1 MEDQRSGKGTFF
13 GPLSRFA
20 SYVDDTLRSADLRWN
35 RTAGGILEHIC
46 SPEDIDPSLHSRHSI
61 QYLLLPTMVSGIV
74 VMGIPEIGLRLL
86 LSLVAMTVVFTLVIV
101 ATRLS
106 LKRGWTLRK
115 DLMVQAA
122 IVLGVA
128 AAVWLS
134 SNNIY
139 HRGIPLYRHFFV
151 LAASVV
157 AFALV
162 TVGLLSR
169 LPWSTIKPHSNYRET
184 VKKTE
189 LFVSREKGIPL
200 GWSNLLQSFLT
211 VFPGAPL
218 QLLFPPAV
226 VALLARPHM
235 LKVQTLTALGISY
248 FVLLMGGF
256 DARLNQTW
264 LLVQNIFFRGWALLL
279 SLIVI
284 ALGAARF
291 FGVTYVTTIFDTA
304 EGVVITLLLFFAY
317 VLFWWYDYWV
327 NRLLAQ
333 ELIQLLSPEEV
344 QGAGIPYVIE
354 PGSVKTSVHRDNR
367 VLQVHG
373 SSRLIVIGS
382 SEDYPVCFHTYSF
395 EKLFDHLGAAGAPG
409 GKIAIKTFDSQKRNK
424 LTPSPGQVSERITD
438 YKVYASVALVLFVL
452 LAGWIINRRAQ
463 LPQLDVPNKVQP
475 SLHLSQLLFHQ
486 EHSRNGRPALIIAA
500 SGGGTRAALY
510 TATVME
516 GLARQGTIKDVIMG
530 SGVSGGGAALA
541 YYAGSRPTLV
551 DRNEFFDGWK
561 YFFDAMKKPFIVDVL
576 NSAIEWRTVSSSRL
590 GQLLSESFE
599 DHWRLPERR
608 NRMGDV
614 QDFGL
619 ILNTAIAGKFTC
631 SFEDENAT
639 ESPCKPRPNGLHE
652 FICCFTAC
660 ATAPKTSSLT
670 VEECRFRKATRS
682 DPAGGRLILT
692 NVSLGDCFVKSTG
705 ETGGAKGLPVVVHDP
720 DTRLEVAAALNANFP
735 PVFSNAAVDLEG
747 RFRYWVTDGG
757 AVDNRGVEMPLFAV
771 RDALMNR
778 DRCTVASSNPLPKIT
793 LVIVDA
799 SAYSGA
805 YSQDR
810 GIGSA
815 MGAGTQAISLLAEE
829 QVRLIT
835 MAYEK
840 QGQKDAFQV
849 IYLPMPLCLRE
860 SGSFGTH
867 WMLQPTIE
875 ITIGSKGNRRLSGEE
890 VIKLLRVMHGNGRR
904 EDLSPDGREILDYA
918 VRDRGWSEGARKLGF
933 LKE

>member
-1 MEDQRSGKGTFF
+1 MEDQRSGNGTFF
-13 GPLSRFA
+13 GRLSRFA
-20 SYVDDTLRSADLRWN
+20 SYVDDKLRCADLRWN
-35 RTAGGILEHIC
+35 RTAGGPLEHIC

-115 DLMVQAA
+115 DLMVQVA

-134 SNNIY
+134 SNNVY

-157 AFALV
+157 GFALV

-169 LPWSTIKPHSNYRET
+169 LPWHTTKRQSNYHET
-184 VKKTE
+184 AKRTE
-189 LFVSREKGIPL
+189 LFISREKRIPL

-235 LKVQTLTALGISY
+235 VKVQTLTALGISY

-333 ELIQLLSPEEV
+333 ELVQLLSPEEV
-344 QGAGIPYVIE
+344 RGAGIPYVIE
-354 PGSVKTSVHRDNR
+354 PGSVTTSVHRDNR

-373 SSRLIVIGS
+373 SSRFIVIGS
-382 SEDYPVCFHTYSF
+382 SDNYPVCFHTYSF
-395 EKLFDHLGAAGAPG
+395 EKLFDHLAAAGAPG
-409 GKIAIKTFDSQKRNK
+409 GKIALKTFDSQKKNK

-438 YKVYASVALVLFVL
+438 YKVYAGVALVLFVL
-452 LAGWIINRRAQ
+452 LASWTINKGAQ
-463 LPQLDVPNKVQP
+463 LPQLDVQNKVQP
-475 SLHLSQLLFHQ
+475 SLHLSQLLFDEDRHP
-486 EHSRNGRPALIIAA
+486 NGPPALIIAA

-551 DRNEFFDGWK
+551 ERNEFFDGWR

-619 ILNTAIAGKFTC
+619 ILNTAIAGKFSC
-631 SFEDENAT
+631 RPEDEEER
-639 ESPCKPRPNGLHE
+639 ESLCMPPPKALHE
-652 FICCFTAC
+652 FLCCFTA
-660 ATAPKTSSLT
+660 PKMCSLT
-670 VEECRFRKATRS
+670 VEECRFRKATCS
-682 DPAGGRLILT
+682 DPKGGRLILT
-692 NVSLGDCFVKSTG
+692 NLSLGDCFVKSTG
-705 ETGGAKGLPVVVHDP
+705 ETGGPKGLPVVVHDP
-720 DTRLEVAAALNANFP
+720 VTRLEVAAALNANFP

-757 AVDNRGVEMPLFAV
+757 VVDNRGVEMPLFAL

-778 DRCTVASSNPLPKIT
+778 DRCTVAGSDSLPKIT

-829 QVRLIT
+829 QVRLIK

-840 QGQKDAFQV
+840 QGQKNAFQV

-867 WMLQPTIE
+867 WMLQPTIQV
-875 ITIGSKGNRRLSGEE
+875 TLGSKGDRRLSGEE
-890 VIKLLRVMHGNGRR
+890 MITLLRVMHGNGRR
-904 EDLSPDGREILDYA
+904 EDLSSDAQAILDYA
-918 VRDRGWSEGARKLGF
+918 VQDKGWRDGAKKLGF
-933 LKE
+933 VKE